1 MTTTPRIETTMVTTR
16 DPGNFRNS
24 MTWDSWKSAYE
35 WLDDFFLG
43 KQTIFWPCF
52 YISSQIF
59 LTSSQCQVANA
70 EDCSSQGVEMLL
82 TRQWIGR
89 KFTANHGKPRCK
101 PWCLLSTKGISCF
114 SWGISDHF
122 RIFSDWPS
130 LEQRNWHHLE
140 QVKLRRSRGVCL
152 GSHAIRRTMFP
163 YPLTVACKSCS
174 KE

>member
-1 MTTTPRIETTMVTTR
+1 MTTMPRIETTMVTTR
-16 DPGNFRNS
+16 DP
-24 MTWDSWKSAYE
+24 
-35 WLDDFFLG
+35 WLQKLHDLGLLKKRLWLAGWLFFG
-43 KQTIFWPCF
+43 KTNHVLTVFF
-52 YISSQIF
+52 YIGSQIF

-82 TRQWIGR
+82 TRQWIGW
-89 KFTANHGKPRCK
+89 KFTANHGKARCK

-140 QVKLRRSRGVCL
+140 QVKVRRSRGVC
-152 GSHAIRRTMFP
+152 HAIRRTMFP
-163 YPLTVACKSCS
+163 IPINRCL
-174 KE
+174 